1 LASPQKVNLAEK
13 LSLFDEHWSPK
24 VVGELNGQQVKLVK
38 LQGRF
43 VWHHHDEEGR
53 FRMEDQDRSVWIE
66 EGEINRG
73 TAWGGAQ
80 ACRGGGGERAAL
92 RIGVNAEYR
101 QCEGRDDRGGVGQD
115 LRGGR

>member
-13 LSLFDEHWSPK
+13 RSLFEEHWSPK
-24 VVGELNGQQVKLVK
+24 VIGELNGQHVKLVK

-53 FRMEDQDRSVWIE
+53 FRMEFQDRSVWIE

-73 TAWGGAQ
+73 TAWGGA
-80 ACRGGGGERAAL
+80 
-92 RIGVNAEYR
+92 
-101 QCEGRDDRGGVGQD
+101 
-115 LRGGR
+115 